1 MEKDYCGF
9 RRPPPRRLLLPL
21 IGLCLLPRA
30 VFGRGGTEEE
40 KVYQHGEWI
49 LCITGFD
56 VSALSPA
63 RRIAGE
69 VMVRNLVNS
78 LDAVDRRIRVS
89 REYAWYEDYAWTQSR
104 QAAAKVLVTK
114 REERAALLYKGEP
127 SWRYR
132 RTLKTI
138 DGEIAD
144 LEKKLREAE
153 RNAPLIVSEP
163 VLKTTEGNRS
173 GTFPPAPAAGEERV
187 FCQKEKADAFLAGA
201 VAEFHNRLYV
211 KLRLY
216 TMYTGSYVYEDDI
229 LFSQEDM
236 NDAFAELSGRLAA
249 AVSGSDAARVAV
261 TTDPEDAMVVINGA
275 YAGRGR
281 IPPREHI
288 PGPVT
293 VGVSAEGY
301 ETMTAEMDV
310 KAGET
315 AEVTASLTPLQFS
328 GVRIFTPGQ
337 VQAQVYQGALYV
349 GDAPFTLRLPVN
361 QYGYVSVEIPDGRF
375 AQAVFFNE
383 ANSWDA
389 GYLSMKFRP
398 RRNPDEGRVNRAR
411 RAYYWVWGG
420 VWILGA
426 SAWLING
433 VSNQDIGDYN
443 YVVNSPQYDRPSREW
458 TNRARFLYYLNIGAM
473 AAVGAAVVAEFIMMG
488 RYVYTAGSDAPP
500 FMRLRQ
506 NNSRVEER
514 LNGDR

>member
-1 MEKDYCGF
+1 MEKAYCGF
-9 RRPPPRRLLLPL
+9 KHPPPRRLLLSL
-21 IGLCLLPRA
+21 ICLCFLPRVA
-30 VFGRGGTEEE
+30 FGRGGVEEE

-56 VSALSPA
+56 VSALSPS

-78 LDAVDRRIRVS
+78 LNAVDRRIRVS

-104 QAAAKVLVTK
+104 QTAAKTLVTK
-114 REERAALLYKGEP
+114 RGERDALLYKGEP

-138 DGEIAD
+138 DGEIAG

-163 VLKTTEGNRS
+163 VLKTTEGNGN
-173 GTFPPAPAAGEERV
+173 GTFPPAPAAGEEYA
-187 FCQKEKADAFLAGA
+187 FCRKEKADAFLAGS

-236 NDAFAELSGRLAA
+236 NDASNELSGRLAV
-249 AVSGSDAARVAV
+249 AVSGSGAALVAV
-261 TTDPEDAMVVINGA
+261 NTEPKDAMVLINGA
-275 YAGRGR
+275 YAGRGK

-293 VGVSAEGY
+293 VGVSAEGH
-301 ETMTAEMDV
+301 EPMTAELEL

-315 AEVTASLTPLQFS
+315 AEITASLRPLAFS
-328 GVRIFTPGQ
+328 DVRIFVPGQ
-337 VQAQVYQGALYV
+337 PQAQIYQGALYV

-361 QYGYVSVEIPDGRF
+361 QYGYVSMEIPDGQA

-383 ANSWDA
+383 ENSWEA
-389 GYLSMKFRP
+389 GYLSLRPRP
-398 RRNPDEGRVNRAR
+398 RRNPDEGRVNKAR

-420 VWILGA
+420 VWVLGA

-433 VSNQDIGDYN
+433 VSTAEIQGFNASQNQTAGM
-443 YVVNSPQYDRPSREW
+443 VDR
-458 TNRARFLYYLNIGAM
+458 AQFMYYLNIGAM
-473 AAVGAAVVAEFIMMG
+473 AAVGAAVITEFIMMG

-500 FMRLRQ
+500 VVRLRQ
-506 NNSRVEER
+506 NNREVEER
-514 LNGDR
+514 LNGNR

>member
-1 MEKDYCGF
+1 
-9 RRPPPRRLLLPL
+9 LPL
-21 IGLCLLPRA
+21 ICLCLLSRPA
-30 VFGRGGTEEE
+30 FGRGSTEEE

-49 LCITGFD
+49 LCITEFD

-104 QAAAKVLVTK
+104 QAAAKTLATR
-114 REERAALLYKGEP
+114 REERDALLYKGEP

-138 DGEIAD
+138 DGEIAE
-144 LEKKLREAE
+144 LEKKLREVE
-153 RNAPLIVSEP
+153 RNAPLIASEP
-163 VLKTTEGNRS
+163 VLKTTGGNRGGS
-173 GTFPPAPAAGEERV
+173 FPPAPARGEEYA
-187 FCQKEKADAFLAGA
+187 FCRKEKADAFLAGS

-236 NDAFAELSGRLAA
+236 NDASAELSGRLAA
-249 AVSGSDAARVAV
+249 AVSGSAPAYVAV
-261 TTDPEDAMVVINGA
+261 NTDPEDAMVLINGA
-275 YAGRGR
+275 YAGRGK

-293 VGVSAEGY
+293 AGISAEGH
-301 ETMTAEMDV
+301 ETMTAELEL

-315 AEVTASLTPLQFS
+315 AELTASLKPLEFS
-328 GVRIFTPGQ
+328 DIRIFAPGQ
-337 VQAQVYQGALYV
+337 PQAQVYQGALYV

-361 QYGYVSVEIPDGRF
+361 QYGYVSVEIPDGQF
-375 AQAVFFNE
+375 AQAIFFNE
-383 ANSWDA
+383 DNSREA
-389 GYLSMKFRP
+389 GYLSMKPRP
-398 RRNPDEGRVNRAR
+398 RRNPDEGRVNKAR
-411 RAYYWVWGG
+411 RAYYRVWGG

-433 VSNQDIGDYN
+433 ISNAEIQGFN
-443 YVVNSPQYDRPSREW
+443 ANPNQTAEMYDR
-458 TNRARFLYYLNIGAM
+458 AQFMYYLNIGAM
-473 AAVGAAVVAEFIMMG
+473 AAVGVAVITEFIMMG
-488 RYVYTAGSDAPP
+488 RYMYIAGSDAPP
-500 FMRLRQ
+500 IVRLRRD
-506 NNSRVEER
+506 NGRVEER